1 MNNRYS
7 PRRALAGLILVALTL
22 ASVGAASLPLP
33 TPEATSSITV
43 RDLKRHLSFL
53 ASEELGGRYTFSPS
67 NLIAARYLASQLES
81 YGYRGAGRDASFFQR
96 VPLSYRNVDLAASHV
111 MLNDGGTKREFAYAD
126 AFVAEVPTNMSV
138 SGDLIFVGYGVS
150 SPRNSYDEYAG
161 LNVKG
166 KIVVVSS
173 GLSDSLRKL
182 KLNDDEQ
189 AEAAAIAHGAIGL
202 IKVPD
207 AQELLTWQQIKVEFG
222 GQQQLGLPP
231 RITSGKVLPQITAGP
246 ALIKAIAKEMGKESS
261 ELVNPGG
268 KIGPME
274 LAATAEIKLRVA
286 VKDAPPAQNV
296 AGVLEGSDSKL
307 KDEYVV
313 FSAHYDH
320 LKSTDKGE
328 VYRGADDDGSGTVSV
343 LEIAQAFAVG
353 PRPKRSILIIFH
365 TGEELGLYGSE
376 FNTDYE

>member
-138 SGDLIFVGYGVS
+138 SGDMVFVGYGVS

-207 AQELLTWQQIKVEFG
+207 A
-222 GQQQLGLPP
+222 
-231 RITSGKVLPQITAGP
+231 
-246 ALIKAIAKEMGKESS
+246 
-261 ELVNPGG
+261 
-268 KIGPME
+268 
-274 LAATAEIKLRVA
+274 
-286 VKDAPPAQNV
+286 
-296 AGVLEGSDSKL
+296 
-307 KDEYVV
+307 
-313 FSAHYDH
+313 
-320 LKSTDKGE
+320 
-328 VYRGADDDGSGTVSV
+328 
-343 LEIAQAFAVG
+343 
-353 PRPKRSILIIFH
+353 
-365 TGEELGLYGSE
+365 
-376 FNTDYE
+376 